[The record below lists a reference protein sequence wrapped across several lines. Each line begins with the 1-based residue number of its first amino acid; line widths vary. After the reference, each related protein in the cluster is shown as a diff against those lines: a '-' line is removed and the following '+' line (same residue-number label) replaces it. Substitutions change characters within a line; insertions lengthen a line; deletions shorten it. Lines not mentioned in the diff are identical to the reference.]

1 MFCVFAVFA
10 TPSCFSLNFAQFLY
24 LPKQGEIADTRTSA
38 VRCTYV
44 RWLIH
49 VRAFDFEAYFRRV

>member
-1 MFCVFAVFA
+1 MLCVFAVFA
-10 TPSCFSLNFAQFLY
+10 TPSCFSLKFRPIPVLA
-24 LPKQGEIADTRTSA
+24 KQGEIADTRTSA

-49 VRAFDFEAYFRRV
+49 IRAFDFEAYFRRV